1 MSSTMSDVFITST
14 DASALNRL
22 LSELTHAVEGDES
35 TLDLSTKLFDANIVG
50 SRALP
55 YNTVRFNSTV
65 TYEEVPTGKRRSV
78 TLVDPRQADASAG
91 RISVL
96 SPIGRA
102 LLGHTTG
109 RVVDVELPMGRRL
122 PVRVVD
128 VHPPELDAVEE
139 PAYA

>member
-1 MSSTMSDVFITST
+1 MSSTMPDVFITST
-14 DASALNRL
+14 DAGALSRL

-55 YNTVRFNSTV
+55 YKTVRFSSTV

-78 TLVDPRQADASAG
+78 TLVDPRQADASTS

-102 LLGHTTG
+102 LLGHATG

-128 VHPPELDAVEE
+128 VNPSELDAVEA